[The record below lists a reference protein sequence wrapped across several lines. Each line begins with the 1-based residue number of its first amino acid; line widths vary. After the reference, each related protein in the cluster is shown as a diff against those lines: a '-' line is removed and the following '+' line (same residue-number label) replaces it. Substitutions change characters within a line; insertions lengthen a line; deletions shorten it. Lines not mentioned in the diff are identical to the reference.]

1 MRHTFLFVT
10 VKIWL
15 KSSVYIYGSYRKIK
29 TGFSLFWTT
38 LYLCVQYIPSPTWS
52 NHTEVVRLQAL
63 SVKFVMQS
71 IFSKNS
77 VGCQW
82 TAELTTRSLFFATRQ
97 SNFTNHHHTLLPLS
111 SGIENRVNSGHLRLN
126 YSQDRLFSSTNIEVV
141 VSLVAPSCYCLE
153 LFICFCALLTV

>member
-38 LYLCVQYIPSPTWS
+38 LYLCVQYIPPPTWS

-82 TAELTTRSLFFATRQ
+82 TAELTTRSLFFATMQLPSYLATTLIWFRKSREQRPSTFELLSRQ
-97 SNFTNHHHTLLPLS
+97 
-111 SGIENRVNSGHLRLN
+111 
-126 YSQDRLFSSTNIEVV
+126 
-141 VSLVAPSCYCLE
+141 
-153 LFICFCALLTV
+153 TVLIDEH